1 MDSFGLNWRSS
12 GWTDP
17 GPKRGGI
24 NEDALLERTDM
35 LLWTVADGMGGHD
48 AGQEASGSVVRHLD
62 ACPLPQRM
70 GQCSHM
76 LKNALVACNK
86 ELRDFAKENNWKV
99 VGSTV
104 VCMVARA
111 HYCTLIWAGD
121 SRIYRIRDNEIR
133 QMTSDHSH
141 VAELVNHGHIS
152 EEEAELHPHANAIT
166 RAVGAHD
173 VLMLDSLTME
183 VLAGDQFVLCS
194 DGLTAVLNRNDIK
207 AVVMENPENAGKA
220 LVSKAVERS
229 TPDNVTA
236 VVVSA

>member
-1 MDSFGLNWRSS
+1 
-12 GWTDP
+12 
-17 GPKRGGI
+17 
-24 NEDALLERTDM
+24 M